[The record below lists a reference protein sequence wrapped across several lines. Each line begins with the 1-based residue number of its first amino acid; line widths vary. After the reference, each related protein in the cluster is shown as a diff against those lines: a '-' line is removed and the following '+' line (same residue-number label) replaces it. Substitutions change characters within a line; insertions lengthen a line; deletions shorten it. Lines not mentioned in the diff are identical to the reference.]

1 MIIEIDASLVERHLL
16 ELARHGA
23 HGETGVWRTVYSP
36 EWVAAQDQVAGWF
49 AEAGLDVRRDA
60 VGNVW
65 GRLAGDQE
73 GPVVASGSH
82 IDSQTPGGR
91 YDGALGVIGALVAL
105 RTLRERFGRPRRT
118 IEVVSLCEEE
128 ASRFHAA
135 NFWGSRA
142 VIGSIEPDEPEQIR
156 DADGVSIAEAM
167 RAVGLDPGRIPEAA
181 RDDVETWIEL
191 HIEQGPVLEAAG
203 LPVGVVDAITG
214 IRHYVVQLVGR
225 SDHAGARPMEGRLD
239 PMACFAEIVSAVI
252 GVALELGPP
261 TVTTVGRVQVEPN
274 LPAAVPDR
282 VTFTVDSRHPDP
294 HALEEQHA
302 RQERL
307 MRSIAERRGLGI
319 SWSTPIDL
327 PPCLCDPAVVAALE
341 RAAREQDVPLRRM
354 HSGAGHDTQNIARI
368 AKVAMV
374 FARSKDGRSH
384 TPAEF
389 TAAADA
395 AAATRVLAAALHELA
410 Y

>member
-1 MIIEIDASLVERHLL
+1 MVIDIDAYLVERYLL

-23 HGETGVWRTVYSP
+23 YGETGVWRTVYSP
-36 EWVAAQDQVAGWF
+36 EWIAAQDQVAGWF
-49 AEAGLDVRRDA
+49 AEAGLDVRRDP
-60 VGNVW
+60 VGSVW
-65 GRLAGDQE
+65 GGLASEQD
-73 GPVVASGSH
+73 GPVIASGSH

-91 YDGALGVIGALVAL
+91 YDGALGVIAALVAL

-118 IEVVSLCEEE
+118 IEAVSLCEEE
-128 ASRFHAA
+128 ASRFHAT

-142 VIGSIEPDEPEQIR
+142 IIGSIAPDEAEGIR
-156 DADGVSIAEAM
+156 DSDGVSIAEAM
-167 RAVGLDPGRIPEAA
+167 RSVGLDPGRIPEAA
-181 RDDVETWIEL
+181 RDDIETWIEL
-191 HIEQGPVLEAAG
+191 HIEQGPVLETAG

-214 IRHYVVQLVGR
+214 IRHYLVQLVGR

-239 PMACFAEIVSAVI
+239 PMAGFAEIVTTVI
-252 GVALELGPP
+252 GVALENGPP
-261 TVTTVGRVQVEPN
+261 AVTTVGRAYVEPN
-274 LPAAVPDR
+274 LPSAVPDQ

-294 HALEEQHA
+294 QALEEQHA
-302 RQERL
+302 RQEQL
-307 MRSIAERRGLGI
+307 MREIAERRGLKI
-319 SWSTPIDL
+319 SWTKPLDL

-341 RAAREQDVPLRRM
+341 AAARAQDVPFRRM

-389 TAAADA
+389 TSVEDA
-395 AAATRVLAAALHELA
+395 VAATRVLAATLHELA

>member
-1 MIIEIDASLVERHLL
+1 MEIEVDASLLERHLL
-16 ELARHGA
+16 DLACHGA

-36 EWVAAQDQVAGWF
+36 EWVAAQDQVAHWF
-49 AEAGLDVRRDA
+49 GEAGLEVRRDA

-65 GRLAGDQE
+65 GQLAGDQE
-73 GPVVASGSH
+73 GPVIASGSH

-118 IEVVSLCEEE
+118 IEAVSLCEEE

-142 VIGSIEPDEPEQIR
+142 IIGSIDPEEPERIL
-156 DADGVSIAEAM
+156 DFDGVSIAEAM
-167 RAVGLDPGRIPEAA
+167 HVVGLDPARIPDAA
-181 RDDVETWIEL
+181 RDDIETWIEL
-191 HIEQGPVLEAAG
+191 HIEQGPVLETAG

-214 IRHYVVQLVGR
+214 IRHYVVQLIGR

-239 PMACFAEIVSAVI
+239 PMAGFAEIVTAVI
-252 GVALELGPP
+252 GVALEMGPP
-261 TVTTVGRVQVEPN
+261 SVTTVGRIHVEPN

-294 HALEEQHA
+294 RALKDQHA
-302 RQERL
+302 RQEQL
-307 MRSIAERRGLGI
+307 MRTIAERRGLEI
-319 SWSTPIDL
+319 SWQTPLDL
-327 PPCLCDPAVVAALE
+327 PPCLCDPGVVRALE
-341 RAAREQDVPLRRM
+341 RAGREQNVPLMRM
-354 HSGAGHDTQNIARI
+354 HSGAGHDTQNMAKI

-389 TAAADA
+389 TTVDDA
-395 AAATRVLAAALHELA
+395 VAATRVLAATLYELA

>member
-1 MIIEIDASLVERHLL
+1 VVIDVDASLVERHLL

-23 HGETGVWRTVYSP
+23 YGETGVWRTVYSP

-73 GPVVASGSH
+73 GPVIASGSH

-91 YDGALGVIGALVAL
+91 YDGALGVIAALVAL

-118 IEVVSLCEEE
+118 IEAVSLCEEE
-128 ASRFHAA
+128 ASRFHAT

-142 VIGSIEPDEPEQIR
+142 ITGGIAPGEAERILDF
-156 DADGVSIAEAM
+156 DGVSIADAM
-167 RAVGLDPGRIPEAA
+167 RTVGLEPERIPEAA

-214 IRHYVVQLVGR
+214 IRHYVVQLDGR

-239 PMACFAEIVSAVI
+239 PIAGFAEIVTAVI
-252 GVALELGPP
+252 GVALEHGPP
-261 TVTTVGRVQVEPN
+261 AVTTIGRVHVEPN
-274 LPAAVPDR
+274 LPSAVPDR
-282 VTFTVDSRHPDP
+282 VTFTLDSRHTDP
-294 HALEEQHA
+294 LALQKQHA
-302 RQERL
+302 GQEEL
-307 MRSIAERRGLGI
+307 MRAIAERRGLEI
-319 SWSTPIDL
+319 SWSTPLDL
-327 PPCLCDPAVVAALE
+327 PPCPCDPAVVAALE
-341 RAAREQDVPLRRM
+341 RGGREQDVPFLRM

-389 TAAADA
+389 TTVDDA
-395 AAATRVLAAALHELA
+395 VAATRVLAAALRELA

>member
-1 MIIEIDASLVERHLL
+1 VVIDIDAYLVERYLL

-23 HGETGVWRTVYSP
+23 YGETGVWRTVYSP
-36 EWVAAQDQVAGWF
+36 EWIAAQDQVAGWF

-60 VGNVW
+60 VGSVW
-65 GRLAGDQE
+65 GGLASEQD
-73 GPVVASGSH
+73 GPVIASGSH

-91 YDGALGVIGALVAL
+91 YDGALGVIAALVAL

-118 IEVVSLCEEE
+118 IEAVSLCEEE
-128 ASRFHAA
+128 ASRFHAT

-142 VIGSIEPDEPEQIR
+142 IIGSIAPDEAERIR
-156 DADGVSIAEAM
+156 DFDGVSIAEAM
-167 RAVGLDPGRIPEAA
+167 RAVGLDPQRIPEAA
-181 RDDVETWIEL
+181 RDDIETWIEL
-191 HIEQGPVLEAAG
+191 HIEQGPVLETAG

-214 IRHYVVQLVGR
+214 IRHYLVQLVGR

-239 PMACFAEIVSAVI
+239 PMAGFAEIVTTVI
-252 GVALELGPP
+252 GVALENGPP
-261 TVTTVGRVQVEPN
+261 AVTTVGRAYVEPN
-274 LPAAVPDR
+274 LPSAVPDQ

-294 HALEEQHA
+294 QALEEQHA
-302 RQERL
+302 RQEQL
-307 MRSIAERRGLGI
+307 MREIAERRGLEI
-319 SWSTPIDL
+319 SWTTPLDL

-341 RAAREQDVPLRRM
+341 AAARAQDVPFRRM

-389 TAAADA
+389 TSVEDA
-395 AAATRVLAAALHELA
+395 VAATRVLAATLHELA

>member
-1 MIIEIDASLVERHLL
+1 VVIDVDASLVERHLL

-23 HGETGVWRTVYSP
+23 HGETGVWRTAYSP

-73 GPVVASGSH
+73 EPVIASGSH

-91 YDGALGVIGALVAL
+91 YDGALGVIAALVAL
-105 RTLRERFGRPRRT
+105 RTLCERFGRPRRT
-118 IEVVSLCEEE
+118 IEAVSLCEEE
-128 ASRFHAA
+128 ASRFHAT

-142 VIGSIEPDEPEQIR
+142 ITGSIVPDEAEKIR
-156 DADGVSIAEAM
+156 DFDGVSIAEAM
-167 RAVGLDPGRIPEAA
+167 RAVDLDPRRIPDAA
-181 RDDVETWIEL
+181 RDDIETWIEL
-191 HIEQGPVLEAAG
+191 HIEQGPVLETAG

-214 IRHYVVQLVGR
+214 IRHYLVQLVGR
-225 SDHAGARPMEGRLD
+225 SDHAGARPMIGRLD
-239 PMACFAEIVSAVI
+239 PMAGFAEIVTAVI
-252 GVALELGPP
+252 GVALENGPP
-261 TVTTVGRVQVEPN
+261 AVTTVGRVHVEPN
-274 LPAAVPDR
+274 LPSAVPDQ
-282 VTFTVDSRHPDP
+282 VTFTLDSRHPDP
-294 HALEEQHA
+294 QALEEQHA
-302 RQERL
+302 RQEQL
-307 MRSIAERRGLGI
+307 MREIAERRGLEI
-319 SWSTPIDL
+319 SWTKPLDL
-327 PPCLCDPAVVAALE
+327 PPCLCDPAVVTALE
-341 RAAREQDVPLRRM
+341 AAARTQEVPFRRM

-389 TAAADA
+389 TSVEDA
-395 AAATRVLAAALHELA
+395 VAATRVLAATLHELA